1 MTPSM
6 RLREGKV
13 HTQPTFSSYK
23 CIRKA
28 STLQYYKSFVD
39 KISYYYHLN
48 VVCCRASKYNFEYN
62 TTFYIKY
69 SAADADAIAIAIA
82 PVYYSKIA

>member
-1 MTPSM
+1 MTSSM

-13 HTQPTFSSYK
+13 HTQPAFSSYK

-48 VVCCRASKYNFEYN
+48 VVCCESKYNFEYN

-69 SAADADAIAIAIA
+69 SAEDAIAIAIGS
-82 PVYYSKIA
+82 VNCLKIA

>member
-6 RLREGKV
+6 SLREGKV

-28 STLQYYKSFVD
+28 SILQYYKSFVE
-39 KISYYYHLN
+39 KISYYYNLN
-48 VVCCRASKYNFEYN
+48 VMCCCASKYNFEYN

-69 SAADADAIAIAIA
+69 SAAGVIAIAS
-82 PVYYSKIA
+82 VYYLKIA

>member
-6 RLREGKV
+6 RLREGKE

-23 CIRKA
+23 CIRRA

-48 VVCCRASKYNFEYN
+48 VVCCESKYNFEYN

-69 SAADADAIAIAIA
+69 SAADAGAIAIAA
-82 PVYYSKIA
+82 VNYFKIA